1 MEKDTAVIYE
11 LQEAVIQ
18 EEDSIGD
25 LQEEKCDLPF
35 PYVVNENDECLSK
48 VSALKERE
56 KHGHQKQ
63 TITPN
68 QREAAETNLKSMLLK
83 KPSNLKRCVAACYN
97 CLLKM

>member
-1 MEKDTAVIYE
+1 MDACHFFHKVLKETKKLSLLMEKDTALIYE

-18 EEDSIGD
+18 AEDSLGD

-35 PYVVNENDECLSK
+35 PYVVNENDECLIK

-68 QREAAETNLKSMLLK
+68 QREAVTPIE
-83 KPSNLKRCVAACYN
+83 
-97 CLLKM
+97 